1 MVNADNFFGFG
12 AVAATDEVIDKY
24 NNPLSSENFYVQ
36 GNEEKIFIN
45 SADNLDDI
53 LFRNLYKYLQQK
65 KIIIKKF
72 NLSTFWT
79 MDFKFITSD
88 KSLLSPESLKLNLK
102 DFTNKDKVNYTN
114 LSNFLKNYK
123 YKSNAQLKVF
133 TLLKQK
139 SLLKKGG
146 KLTKNV
152 NRKNKNNKTC
162 YRNKKK

>member
-1 MVNADNFFGFG
+1 MVNADDFVGFG
-12 AVAATDEVIDKY
+12 AIVATDEVIDKY
-24 NNPLSSENFYVQ
+24 NNPLSFENFYVQ
-36 GNEEKIFIN
+36 GNKEKIFIN
-45 SADNLDDI
+45 SADNLDDM
-53 LFRNLYKYLQQK
+53 LFIKLYEYLEK
-65 KIIIKKF
+65 KRIIIKKF
-72 NLSTFWT
+72 NLSTIWT

-88 KSLLSPESLKLNLK
+88 KSLLSPESLRFNLK

-123 YKSNAQLKVF
+123 YKSNAHLEVF
-133 TLLKQK
+133 ALLKQK
-139 SLLKKGG
+139 SILKKGG